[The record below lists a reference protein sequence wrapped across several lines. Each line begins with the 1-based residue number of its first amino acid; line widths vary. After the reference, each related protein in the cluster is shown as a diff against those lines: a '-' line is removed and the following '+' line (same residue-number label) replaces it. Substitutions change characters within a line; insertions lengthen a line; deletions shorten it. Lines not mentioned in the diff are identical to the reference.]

1 MNMKT
6 HRSFADVRDAIF
18 APKPAQRARGGRIEV
33 RVSDNPDV
41 YKEASGDA
49 PYAEGD
55 PKTPKARGKRRAAGP
70 RGRTALGLMTGG
82 GVKYRADRRARR
94 RASGGS
100 SGSGSN
106 SIIPPELLSPTFTIT
121 HGNGPPPP
129 PAIPA
134 DQSAA
139 SLNALANMFAKA
151 GSNNQSN
158 NNNNQPVDL
167 GYAIYSNGTPI
178 GIKGVAPFA
187 GGPDDIST
195 GAKHGGRVHQRKRKT

>member
-70 RGRTALGLMTGG
+70 RGRTALGHMTGG
-82 GVKYRADRRARR
+82 GVKHRADRPARG

-100 SGSGSN
+100 SGYSGP
-106 SIIPPELLSPTFTIT
+106 IPPELLSPTFTIT

-129 PAIPA
+129 PNIPV
-134 DQSAA
+134 DQSSAQL
-139 SLNALANMFAKA
+139 LNAATSLLGKSNATNNN
-151 GSNNQSN
+151 SNNDN
-158 NNNNQPVDL
+158 WRPDL
-167 GYAIYSNGTPI
+167 GYAIY
-178 GIKGVAPFA
+178 
-187 GGPDDIST
+187 
-195 GAKHGGRVHQRKRKT
+195 